1 MEKGGAA
8 ATATALFSRCVAHR
22 RATSWRGPRK
32 RTLKRTLQGVEE
44 FGGFDAAGGELGD
57 ELFVGG
63 EKIVLGEFA
72 RKNPGDLFEGDGL
85 DGVVGDCCG
94 EEADFE
100 GLVTVRIFVLNAPEF
115 D

>member
-1 MEKGGAA
+1 MEKGGCGCPFF
-8 ATATALFSRCVAHR
+8 LLRCASTGYVVA
-22 RATSWRGPRK
+22 WIWK

-44 FGGFDAAGGELGD
+44 FGGFDAAGGKLGD

-72 RKNPGDLFEGDGL
+72 RKNPCDLFEGDGL
-85 DGVVGDCCG
+85 DGAVGDCCG
-94 EEADFE
+94 EEANFE
-100 GLVTVRIFVLNAPEF
+100 GLVAVGILVLNSPEF